1 MAALAKVDP
10 LMSNSWDSWIQ
21 RADGLAT
28 RMPEAAELLTF
39 YSRLLR
45 SQKEV
50 YEYLQSRRGWLPS
63 GSLAQDL
70 PMLRVMLPRFL
81 TALQANAPDALATE
95 ARHLLNTTATTLD
108 ELLLTFWRAPTD
120 EQFFA
125 KAYLQPYARWLAEIG
140 AQPVDRAPGGGENRC
155 PFCAGN
161 PQLAI
166 LRLDEPGADV
176 GSRKLLCSLCLTE
189 WTFRRVVCASCGEE
203 RAPELGYFQ
212 AEQLDYVRIDVCE
225 TCKHYIKS
233 IDLTRLGLAV
243 PLVDE
248 VAAAALDL
256 WARERGYTKIEMNLV
271 GL

>member
-1 MAALAKVDP
+1 MN
-10 LMSNSWDSWIQ
+10 NSWDRWIQ
-21 RADGLAT
+21 RADGLAAK
-28 RMPEAAELLTF
+28 MPEASELLTF

-45 SQKEV
+45 LQKEV

-63 GSLAQDL
+63 GALEQDL
-70 PMLRVMLPRFL
+70 PVLRVMLPKFL
-81 TALQANAPDALATE
+81 TALQSNAPDTLANE
-95 ARHLLNTTATTLD
+95 ARHLLNTTATALD
-108 ELLLTFWRAPTD
+108 EMLLAFWRAPSD

-125 KAYLQPYARWLAEIG
+125 KAFLQPYARWLAEAGAKPTDRGIG
-140 AQPVDRAPGGGENRC
+140 VGDNRC

-203 RAPELGYFQ
+203 RAPQLGYFQ

-225 TCKHYIKS
+225 TCNHYIKS
-233 IDLTRLGLAV
+233 IDLTHLGLAV

-256 WARERGYTKIEMNLV
+256 WAHERGYTKIEMNLV

>member
-1 MAALAKVDP
+1 MN
-10 LMSNSWDSWIQ
+10 NSWDRWIQ
-21 RADGLAT
+21 RADGLAAK
-28 RMPEAAELLTF
+28 MPEAAEMLAF
-39 YSRLLR
+39 YSRLLH

-63 GSLAQDL
+63 GALELDL
-70 PMLRVMLPRFL
+70 SVLRVVLPKFL
-81 TALQANAPDALATE
+81 TALQSNAPDAIASE
-95 ARHLLNTTATTLD
+95 ARHRLNADTTTLD
-108 ELLLTFWRAPTD
+108 EMLLAFWRAPSD

-125 KAYLQPYARWLAEIG
+125 KAFLQPYARWLAETG
-140 AQPVDRAPGGGENRC
+140 AQPVDRAIGAGENRC
-155 PFCAGN
+155 PFCAGK
-161 PQLAI
+161 PQLAV
-166 LRLDEPGADV
+166 LKLDEPGADV

-203 RAPELGYFQ
+203 RAPQLGYFQ

-248 VAAAALDL
+248 VATAALDL
-256 WARERGYTKIEMNLV
+256 WARERGYMKIEMNLI